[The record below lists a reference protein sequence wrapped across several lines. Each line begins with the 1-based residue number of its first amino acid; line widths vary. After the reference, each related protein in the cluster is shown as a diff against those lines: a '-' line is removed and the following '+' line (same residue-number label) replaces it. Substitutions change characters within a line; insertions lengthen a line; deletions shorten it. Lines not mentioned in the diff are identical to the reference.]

1 MHTSP
6 EVPVRR
12 LDFSTSERHRRSR
25 IAKISIS
32 KRFIR
37 GSLTVRQNICGKANC
52 HCARGEPHLALYL
65 TQSHDGKPRQLYVP
79 KAWEER
85 VRRAVSDY
93 QELQQLVEELS
104 EIEWKHLEN
113 REE

>member
-1 MHTSP
+1 M
-6 EVPVRR
+6 EVHVRR

-25 IAKISIS
+25 IAKISTH
-32 KRFIR
+32 KRLIR
-37 GSLTVRQNICGKANC
+37 GSLTVRKNTCGKANC
-52 HCARGEPHLALYL
+52 RCARGEPHLSLYL
-65 TQSHDGKPRQLYVP
+65 TQSHNGKPRQLYVP
-79 KAWEER
+79 KSWEER

-113 REE
+113 KEE